1 METRSNILLVAIVGG
16 LLLAGLLA
24 FTYYLGV
31 GTGSYDARYEIRFS
45 KSVSGLTEGAPV
57 AMQGVTVGRVE
68 TIELDPLEPGSTRV
82 VVAVNENL
90 PLYSGVR
97 ADISRAFMDGSA
109 SVMLLPSR
117 YGPRIKPDGNELARI
132 EAVGGGRNRD
142 PAAEAMEMTGKLDK
156 AVESLDAEG
165 QARISQSIARTV
177 DQTAG
182 WERDVSRFF
191 DGFPKQKIKSA
202 ARGISNASKTAER
215 LNRSMQSADDDI
227 AKVRGDI
234 RDVGEGAEG
243 FAKSVDKARPGVW
256 SVSGKLKRSDEPV
269 RDVRRVVEGVKDKV
283 EPINER

>member
-16 LLLAGLLA
+16 LLIAGLLA

-45 KSVSGLTEGAPV
+45 KSVSGLTKGAPV

-68 TIELDPLEPGSTRV
+68 SIELNPQDPGSTRV
-82 VVAVNENL
+82 IVAVNENL

-109 SVMLLPSR
+109 SIMLLPSR
-117 YGPRIKPDGNELARI
+117 EGPRIISDGNELARI

-142 PAAEAMEMTGKLDK
+142 PAAEAMAITGKLDK

-165 QARISQSIARTV
+165 QAKISQGIARTV

-182 WERDVSRFF
+182 WEKAVSRFF
-191 DGFPKQKIKSA
+191 DGFPKQKIESA
-202 ARGISNASKTAER
+202 ARGMSDASEMAER
-215 LNRSMQSADDDI
+215 LNRSMQRADDDI

-234 RDVGEGAEG
+234 RDFGDGADG
-243 FAKSVDKARPGVW
+243 FADAMADARPGVQAT
-256 SVSGKLKRSDEPV
+256 SEKLKKSDKA
-269 RDVRRVVEGVKDKV
+269 VRRVRRTVEDLKDKV
-283 EPINER
+283 EPKVER

>member
-182 WERDVSRFF
+182 WERGVSRFF

-243 FAKSVDKARPGVW
+243 FAKSVDKARPGVR